1 MSATLVWDLVDPAE
15 LVNYVRAYDNE
26 VLFNQFT
33 LQEYLPNTPMQ
44 ELEYRIRSGTWRDV
58 DVAKFRAWDTPAPMT
73 GRQGMTR
80 IFGEL
85 APISRQIPLSEE
97 EFLRL
102 RELQGGPSDAIV
114 NAIYDDAERMIRAVQ
129 GRVELARGEILTT
142 GKITLNENGLNLQ
155 ADFGPLGT
163 HLPTAGTLWSNPAA
177 TMLSDL
183 LTWQQVYVDD
193 AGIPPA
199 VMVWPRQVLSY
210 AYLNTEMRNAAAASG
225 TTPVRINNETV
236 DAIFAANGL
245 PPVVLYDT
253 LVRVEGVATRVIPAN
268 KILMLPPAGEPL
280 GATFYGVTAEA
291 LKMAGKGFIVA
302 QDMPGVVAVVTETES
317 PIQTYTLGTAVA
329 MPVLPN
335 PELVLCATVA

>member
-1 MSATLVWDLVDPAE
+1 
-15 LVNYVRAYDNE
+15 
-26 VLFNQFT
+26 
-33 LQEYLPNTPMQ
+33 
-44 ELEYRIRSGTWRDV
+44 
-58 DVAKFRAWDTPAPMT
+58 
-73 GRQGMTR
+73 
-80 IFGEL
+80 
-85 APISRQIPLSEE
+85 
-97 EFLRL
+97 
-102 RELQGGPSDAIV
+102 
-114 NAIYDDAERMIRAVQ
+114 
-129 GRVELARGEILTT
+129 
-142 GKITLNENGLNLQ
+142 
-155 ADFGPLGT
+155 
-163 HLPTAGTLWSNPAA
+163 
-177 TMLSDL
+177 
-183 LTWQQVYVDD
+183 
-193 AGIPPA
+193 
-199 VMVWPRQVLSY
+199 
-210 AYLNTEMRNAAAASG
+210 MRNAAAASG

>member
-15 LVNYVRAYDNE
+15 LVQYVRAYDNE
-26 VLFNQFT
+26 VLYNQFT
-33 LQEYLPNTPMQ
+33 LQQFLPNVQMP
-44 ELEYRIRSGTWRDV
+44 ELEYRIRSGTWKDV

-73 GRQGMTR
+73 GRQGFTR
-80 IFGEL
+80 IQGEL

-97 EFLRL
+97 EYLRL
-102 RELQGGPSDAIV
+102 RELQGAGNQAMI
-114 NAIYDDAERMIRAVQ
+114 NAIYDDAERMVRSVQ
-129 GRVELARGEILTT
+129 ARIELARGELLTT

-163 HLPTAGTLWSNPAA
+163 HLPTAGTLWSNTAA

-193 AGIPPA
+193 AGTAPA
-199 VMVWPRQVLSY
+199 IMLWPRQVLSY
-210 AYLNTEMRNAAAASG
+210 AYLNTEMRSAAAASG
-225 TTPVRINNETV
+225 STPTRINNETV

-245 PPVVLYDT
+245 PPIQLYDT
-253 LVRVEGVATRVIPAN
+253 MVRVEGVGTRVIPAN
-268 KILMLPPAGEPL
+268 KILMLPAAGEPL

-291 LKMAGKGFIVA
+291 LLMAGKGYITQ
-302 QDMPGVVAVVTETES
+302 QDMPGVVAVTTQTES